1 MTKEFK
7 ELLFRHYFF
16 NNCNTLLKEFGLTK
30 QESMFLIITYNL
42 SKADNNVCLKE
53 IREKMEMSKPSIS
66 ILMSKLEKKGYIER
80 HLNKQNLREIYVRL
94 SEYSMKI
101 AEKTIKEINNHLNK
115 IIDKMGNGNVEKLIE
130 LNNLFDKTSKE
141 ILEEGKTC

>member
-1 MTKEFK
+1 MTKEIK

>member
-1 MTKEFK
+1 
-7 ELLFRHYFF
+7 
-16 NNCNTLLKEFGLTK
+16 
-30 QESMFLIITYNL
+30 
-42 SKADNNVCLKE
+42 
-53 IREKMEMSKPSIS
+53 
-66 ILMSKLEKKGYIER
+66 
-80 HLNKQNLREIYVRL
+80 
-94 SEYSMKI
+94 MKI

>member
-42 SKADNNVCLKE
+42 SKEDNNVCLKE

-66 ILMSKLEKKGYIER
+66 NLMSKLE
-80 HLNKQNLREIYVRL
+80 
-94 SEYSMKI
+94 
-101 AEKTIKEINNHLNK
+101 
-115 IIDKMGNGNVEKLIE
+115 
-130 LNNLFDKTSKE
+130 
-141 ILEEGKTC
+141 

>member
-16 NNCNTLLKEFGLTK
+16 DNCNTLLKEFNLSK
-30 QESMFLIITYNL
+30 QECMFLIITYTL
-42 SKADNNVCLKE
+42 SAQDKNVCLKE

-94 SEYSMKI
+94 SNYSMKI
-101 AEKTIKEINNHLNK
+101 AESTIARINEHLNM
-115 IIDKMGNGNVEKLIE
+115 IIERMGISKVEELIE
-130 LNNLFDKTSKE
+130 LNKLFNETSKL
-141 ILEEGKTC
+141 IMEEDKSC

>member
-115 IIDKMGNGNVEKLIE
+115 IIDKLGNGNVEKLIE

>member
-42 SKADNNVCLKE
+42 SKADKNVCLKE

-115 IIDKMGNGNVEKLIE
+115 IIEKMGNGNVEKLIE

-141 ILEEGKTC
+141 ILEEVKAC